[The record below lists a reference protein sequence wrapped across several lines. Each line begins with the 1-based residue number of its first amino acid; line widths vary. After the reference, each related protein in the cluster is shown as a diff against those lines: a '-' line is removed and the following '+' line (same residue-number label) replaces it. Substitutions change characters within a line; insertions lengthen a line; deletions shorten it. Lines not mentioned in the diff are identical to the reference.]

1 MAPIRINVEGVGGV
15 KLTTDAEL
23 DKWLTNQGVDALLD
37 SDGDQVV
44 GFATLVDGSR
54 YTLGPPRILQQQ
66 QQQQQPP
73 QPRQAGGITDLLEEA
88 KGGPLTDS
96 EMDYVLAN
104 HSTRY
109 IDEILGKTDPRE
121 RSRLAK
127 RLWNSLCVRI
137 KTQTRLA
144 VRDQYLFVDGPVP
157 GALFGRAGTEVQ
169 VQFAV
174 RGSLLFCAKTMLVE
188 TGNLQREHMM
198 ATRIHSNQTCPT
210 VMPVLDMIH
219 LPGEPRRITMVTP
232 YYYPIP
238 PLAPALAIANGNLHL
253 QEEGCVNVALCG
265 IATIKAF
272 HRKGICHGD
281 INPGN
286 MMLTASSDNV
296 VVTIDFGSAV
306 EYGES
311 LVSVTPQFGL
321 NCPLQGSLKYDLTCL
336 ASSLYVICTGEKLP
350 ETSKQLL
357 EKLGGG
363 NRMLTP
369 TLQIVRICLQLNDI
383 DSVWEAAKVC
393 IEQAADDGMD
403 HSLIVPHNTVWP
415 KVR

>member
-54 YTLGPPRILQQQ
+54 YTLGPLIRQQQ
-66 QQQQQPP
+66 QQQQQ
-73 QPRQAGGITDLLEEA
+73 QAGITDLLEEA

-96 EMDYVLAN
+96 EIDYACAN
-104 HSTRY
+104 HSRY
-109 IDEILGKTDPRE
+109 IDEILGKTDQRQ
-121 RSRLAK
+121 RSRLAS
-127 RLWNSLCVRI
+127 RLWSRLCVRI

-144 VRDQYLFVDGPVP
+144 VKGQYLFDGPVCVP
-157 GALFGRAGTEVQ
+157 GPFGRAGTEVQ
-169 VQFAV
+169 FAI
-174 RGSLLFCAKTMLVE
+174 RGSSLFCAKTMLE
-188 TGNLQREHMM
+188 TGDLQREHMI

-210 VMPVLDMIH
+210 VMPVLDMID
-219 LPGEPRRITMVTP
+219 LPGEPRRIAMVTP
-232 YYYPIP
+232 YYPI
-238 PLAPALAIANGNLHL
+238 PLAPLATGNL

-265 IATIKAF
+265 LATIKAF

-281 INPGN
+281 IKPGN
-286 MMLTASSDNV
+286 MMLTARSDNV

-321 NCPLQGSLKYDLTCL
+321 NCPLEGSLKYDLTCL

-357 EKLGGG
+357 EKLVGVGG
-363 NRMLTP
+363 NRMLPP
-369 TLQIVRICLQLNDI
+369 TLQIVMICLQLNDI

-393 IEQAADDGMD
+393 IEAADGMD
-403 HSLIVPHNTVWP
+403 QYLIVRHDTVWP
-415 KVR
+415 KVK